1 MSPARRLAVTLRASD
16 DDLAPILA
24 LQDRAERLEDAPSV
38 RALGYAPHLTLGLFS
53 GRRPEDAQASIA
65 SLAVPPSGFT
75 LEFLRLRYFDGP
87 SLVVW
92 LEPEPHAALHRMQSQ
107 LVDAMGPG
115 GCDPHY
121 TPDAW
126 VPHCS
131 IALAVPPHRLGETRA
146 LCAAEF
152 KPFRVRFDRLDCV
165 EFPPVE
171 IVSSRKI

>member
-1 MSPARRLAVTLRASD
+1 MNPPRRLAVTLRAGD
-16 DDLAPILA
+16 GDLSPILA

-38 RALGYAPHLTLGLFS
+38 RALGYAPHLTLCLFS
-53 GRRPEDAQASIA
+53 GRRSQDA
-65 SLAVPPSGFT
+65 LAALAGLTAPSDGFT

-92 LEPEPHAALHRMQSQ
+92 LEPEPHAALRRMQAS
-107 LVDAMGPG
+107 LVAAMGRQ

-131 IALAVPPHRLGETRA
+131 IALAVPRDRLDQVRA

-152 KPFRVRFDRLDCV
+152 KPFRARFDRLECV

-171 IVSSRKI
+171 IVASREI